1 MLADAGQFA
10 GAVAAQNA
18 DANHAPVLGQAAL
31 DDLREQVRID
41 VSAADDYRDALA
53 LDPRDLVEEHGGQR
67 GGASAFDNGLFD
79 FEQLQDRA
87 GDLVLADADDVVDV
101 APRDFGCALARAF
114 DRQAVG
120 DGRLRG
126 DL

>member
-18 DANHAPVLGQAAL
+18 DANHASVLGQAAL

-41 VSAADDYRDALA
+41 VSAADDNCDVLA
-53 LDPRDLVEEHGGQR
+53 LDPGDLVEKDGGQG
-67 GGASAFDNGLFD
+67 GGASALDNCLFD

-87 GDLVLADADDVVDV
+87 GDLVFADGDDVVDV
-101 APRDFGCALARAF
+101 TPRDFDSAFARAF
-114 DRQAVG
+114 DRQAEI
-120 DGRLRG
+120 GRASC
-126 DL
+126 